1 MTNNAQEGTIDFNQL
16 VLMNQESLNS
26 ESAMKVTV
34 SDLSGGE
41 PEKEDEKEAEVV
53 SEVDSV
59 KEGAVVADIEK
70 DIQKEVKSLGE
81 EKNFTS
87 IAKKLL
93 SKGDWEDGIIDIDGK
108 EVKLSEIEDL
118 DEDTFYDIWE
128 EQKESKKE
136 EITKNYIPVKGVDEE
151 KLRLINIL
159 KNGGD
164 LKEIFKDE
172 NQLRKPFEGVDLESE
187 QNLQSIYYNQ
197 LLRQNI
203 DESDARDLVIK
214 ATKDLTLDSKAKNI
228 VELHQENFK
237 KDLKRIEKE
246 TEELQKEERENAK
259 IYKKSLHTLYKEE
272 GIEDSLSK
280 VLVEA
285 GTKYDD
291 KTGQLYIDTVYEKLM
306 EDPTKAKDL
315 IFFMLEQE
323 KFLAKK
329 GVSAKTE
336 VEMKNLR
343 KFKIARETGK
353 TATTEVKK
361 EENKDKSIFSTV
373 EL

>member
-70 DIQKEVKSLGE
+70 DIQKEVKSLGG

-118 DEDTFYDIWE
+118 DEETFYDIWE

>member
-70 DIQKEVKSLGE
+70 DIQKEVKSLGG